1 MTYPRRGRGARAWKG
16 VGEHLQYPLHVPGKK
31 TPGGAGTVPP
41 SCVTFLRRRNPNRD
55 VASVCTWDPHPW
67 RLRCAPITLV
77 GAAYGG
83 PTRGPKTR
91 LATNATH
98 E

>member
-1 MTYPRRGRGARAWKG
+1 MTSPYIDENQNA
-16 VGEHLQYPLHVPGKK
+16 
-31 TPGGAGTVPP
+31 
-41 SCVTFLRRRNPNRD
+41 F

-83 PTRGPKTR
+83 PTRGPKAR
-91 LATNATH
+91 LATHATH